1 MGYRITNNMMT
12 NTYLSNLHGNLG
24 RMTDLYRQMSTGK
37 LYDRPSQN
45 PIDVVRD
52 LSLTTNI
59 FENVQYIRN
68 MDDAITWLKNT
79 DQGLNQI
86 TDAVQRIR
94 ELAIYAGNGA
104 LESTDVEAIALE
116 IEQLR
121 DELMMTANYSVE
133 GRYLLAG
140 LATGTIPFVKD
151 AEGNIVYQGN
161 LGNVQFEMQQA
172 FVGQVS
178 LNGRDVFPEQFTQNA
193 LRSIEVPID
202 FEWKGRSEI
211 IQIQVGDKV
220 AKVRIPEQWTDDNT
234 NGIRDAQDQNLFR
247 DCGELDGYN
256 LDQIAAIIRNSTNMG
271 DMSKLISVEAFKDQA
286 TGTQQLLIKSHTGE
300 AVRVTSWQ
308 ETDFPVAAS
317 EGSQTPQGS
326 YPEQP
331 HAVFGT
337 ITDTAW
343 TASQDSSITF
353 RWGSGEID
361 TVTFTAA
368 EVAAKGATSDIE
380 AVARIIEEK
389 IPGVFV
395 DVKSDGGG
403 PPANAVLVIQAENR
417 LDTFLLDDMTGDA
430 ITLFGGDSAASAE
443 ISSFKG
449 VIVPGTEFVGAGGA
463 GVTIGGVL
471 YNDPEDINAAD
482 LGLWAETRGTDVFI
496 YEITSGAAQ
505 DVIGNAGA
513 GPAYAPESLFRI
525 SEPDHSH
532 IGFASYM
539 GLETAVQSMELAQV
553 PYTVVPADFPVT
565 IGGVSYADAAA
576 INAALL
582 GLQADVFGTDT
593 YIYGI
598 APGYPTTITGN
609 SGTDYEIEEQF
620 MVAKTPDAAMHIR
633 FEAGKN
639 HAELEIPAG
648 ETLTLE
654 QFAERLRG
662 VAGSWLDVVV
672 TTDEAESNTYNLLNR
687 GMDNAEPA
695 TQKLILRTK
704 DGTSLAVFDKNIS
717 TATFGA
723 NLGIS
728 TALYGD
734 ATGMVIPSAAALDG
748 NVPARIAVS
757 VGDESFEVLVSRK
770 DVASGID
777 TVLAS
782 IQSQIGKDRIGY
794 TVDGNNFALYAKNG
808 ETLKIYDMPF
818 CDPIYSD
825 YSAGLAMQW
834 GIQTGIR
841 SDAVPNNTT
850 AGADGTL
857 RIETPGRSVDISV
870 FAGET
875 LKDLAVRIQNNVPW
889 LNVAYLDTDPD
900 NPGVGNAQLSLTAKD
915 GSVLNVFDISG
926 TEASGTFGMDTA
938 IRSTGDISGWTAAAG
953 GLLAFEVNGAK
964 HTIDLSQMNAT
975 DGPEELVCLINSRF
989 QGMDVKAQLVDAGA
1003 GDQRLVLTSERGYA
1017 VTITAAPAG
1026 LNMIQPPAT
1035 AVDPSDPA
1043 TYAETPNRGSSV
1055 TNSPYGQNVTVRTHS
1070 EESPMDFFGLLDN
1083 LAAAV
1088 RAEDREGI
1096 SRSLLGKIDDY
1107 IDNLLKCRAQTGAL
1121 IRRYDTS
1128 QERLT
1133 QNNSAIE
1140 ELRSKVADTDLA
1152 EAITRFT
1159 MAQAVYQASLSVI
1172 AKIVQPTLVDFLR

>member
-24 RMTDLYRQMSTGK
+24 RLTDMQRQMSTGK

-59 FENVQYIRN
+59 FENEQYIRN

-79 DQGLNQI
+79 DQGLGQI
-86 TDAVQRIR
+86 TDGVQRLR
-94 ELAIYAGNGA
+94 ELAIYAGDGA

-140 LATGTIPFVKD
+140 LATGTVPFVKD

-178 LNGRDVFPEQFTQNA
+178 LNGRDVFPEQFTQNS
-193 LRSIEVPID
+193 LRSVEVPID

-234 NGIRDAQDQNLFR
+234 NGIRDPQDQNLFR
-247 DCGELDGYN
+247 DCEELDGYN

-271 DMSKLISVEAFKDQA
+271 DMSKLISVDVFKDQT
-286 TGTQQLLIKSHTGE
+286 TGTQQLLMKSHTGE
-300 AVRVTSWQ
+300 SVRVTSWP
-308 ETDFPVAAS
+308 ETDFPTAAA
-317 EGSQTPQGS
+317 EGSETPQGS
-326 YPEQP
+326 FPKQP
-331 HAVFGT
+331 NAVFST
-337 ITDTAW
+337 LTDTAW

-361 TVTFTAA
+361 TVNFTAA
-368 EVAAKGATSDIE
+368 EVAAKGAASDIE
-380 AVARIIEEK
+380 AVAQIIEEK

-395 DVKSDGGG
+395 DVKTDGAG
-403 PPANAVLVIQAENR
+403 PPANAVMVIEAENR
-417 LDTFLLDDMTGDA
+417 LDTFRLDDMTGDA
-430 ITLFGGDSAASAE
+430 VTLFGGTSVASAE
-443 ISSFKG
+443 VSDFEG
-449 VIVPGTEFVGAGGA
+449 VIVPAADFP
-463 GVTIGGVL
+463 VTIGGVN
-471 YNDPEDINAAD
+471 YASADAVNTADI
-482 LGLWAETRGTDVFI
+482 GLWAETRGTDVFI
-496 YEITSGAAQ
+496 YEITPEAAREIVGGGVPGAT
-505 DVIGNAGA
+505 
-513 GPAYAPESLFRI
+513 YTPESLFRI

-532 IGFASYM
+532 INFASYM
-539 GLETAVQSMELAQV
+539 GLETSVQSMELAQV

-565 IGGVSYADAAA
+565 IGGGGPYADAAA
-576 INAALL
+576 INAASL

-598 APGYPTTITGN
+598 APGHPTTITGA
-609 SGTDYEIEEQF
+609 SFTDYEIEEQF

-639 HAELEIPAG
+639 HAELEVPAG

-662 VAGSWLDVVV
+662 VAGEWLDVVV
-672 TTDEAESNTYNLLNR
+672 TTDEAEANTYNLLNR
-687 GMDNAEPA
+687 GMDNAEPP

-704 DGTSLAVFDKNIS
+704 DGTPLSVFDKNIG

-734 ATGMVIPSAAALDG
+734 ATGMLIPSAAALDG
-748 NVPARIAVS
+748 NIPARIAVS
-757 VGDESFEVLVSRK
+757 LGDESFEVRVSRE
-770 DVASGID
+770 DVASGIE

-782 IQSQIGKDRIGY
+782 IQDQVGEDKLGY
-794 TVDGNNFALYAKNG
+794 IVDGTDFALYAKNG
-808 ETLKIYDMPF
+808 ETLTVYDIPF
-818 CDPIYSD
+818 CDPLYSD

-841 SDAVPNNTT
+841 SDAVGNNVG
-850 AGADGTL
+850 AGADGTI

-875 LKDLAVRIQNNVPW
+875 LKELSVRIHDNVDW

-900 NPGVGNAQLSLTAKD
+900 TPGANARISLTAKD
-915 GSVLNVFDISG
+915 GSAVNLFDITG
-926 TEASGTFGMDTA
+926 TEASGTFFMDTA
-938 IRSTGDISGWTAAAG
+938 IRSTADISGWTAAAPA
-953 GLLAFEVNGAK
+953 GLLTFEVNGME
-964 HTIDLSQMNAT
+964 HSIDLDQMNAT

-1003 GDQRLVLTSERGYA
+1003 ADQRLLLTSERGYGI
-1017 VTITAAPAG
+1017 TITSAPAG

-1035 AVDPSDPA
+1035 AVDPSDPT

-1083 LAAAV
+1083 LAASV

-1096 SRSLLGKIDDY
+1096 SRSLLGNIDDY
-1107 IDNLLKCRAQTGAL
+1107 VDNLLKCRAQTGAL

-1133 QNNSAIE
+1133 QNNTATE

-1159 MAQAVYQASLSVI
+1159 MAQSVYQASLSVI

>member
-24 RMTDLYRQMSTGK
+24 RLTDLQRQMSTGK

-59 FENVQYIRN
+59 FENEQYIRN

-79 DQGLNQI
+79 DQGLSQI
-86 TDAVQRIR
+86 NGSVQRIR
-94 ELAIYAGNGA
+94 ELAIYAGDGA
-104 LESTDVEAIALE
+104 LETTDVEAIALE

-151 AEGNIVYQGN
+151 AEGNIVYKGN

-178 LNGRDVFPEQFTQNA
+178 LNGRDVFPEQFTRNA

-202 FEWKGRSEI
+202 FEWKGRGEI

-220 AKVRIPEQWTDDNT
+220 AKVRIPEEWTDDNT

-271 DMSKLISVEAFKDQA
+271 DMSKLISVEVFKDET

-300 AVRVTSWQ
+300 PVRITSWQ
-308 ETDFPVAAS
+308 ETDYPVAAS
-317 EGSQTPQGS
+317 EGSQTPEGS
-326 YPEQP
+326 YPKQP
-331 HAVFGT
+331 NAAFST
-337 ITDTAW
+337 LTDTAW
-343 TASQDSSITF
+343 AASTEGGSITF
-353 RWGSGEID
+353 RWGDGEID
-361 TVTFTAA
+361 TVSFTQTEVQDKAA
-368 EVAAKGATSDIE
+368 LLVTREIE
-380 AVARIIEEK
+380 ALGTIIEEK
-389 IPGVFV
+389 VPGVFV
-395 DVKSDGGG
+395 QTKIDTSG
-403 PPANAVLVIQAENR
+403 NAVLAFYAENR

-430 ITLFGGDSAASAE
+430 AALFGGETAASAE
-443 ISSFKG
+443 VSDFKG
-449 VIVPGTEFVGAGGA
+449 VIVPAAEFGGG
-463 GVTIGGVL
+463 GVTFDGVT
-471 YNDPEDINAAD
+471 YYTTPEAINAAD
-482 LGLWAETRGTDVFI
+482 LGLWAEVRGTDVFI
-496 YEITSGAAQ
+496 YGITSGAAQ
-505 DVIGNAGA
+505 GVTGDSGTI
-513 GPAYAPESLFRI
+513 YAPQSLFRAP
-525 SEPDHSH
+525 EPDHSH

-539 GLETAVQSMELAQV
+539 GLETAIQGTELPLDSLVMDGSDPTAV
-553 PYTVVPADFPVT
+553 P
-565 IGGVSYADAAA
+565 
-576 INAALL
+576 
-582 GLQADVFGTDT
+582 
-593 YIYGI
+593 
-598 APGYPTTITGN
+598 
-609 SGTDYEIEEQF
+609 
-620 MVAKTPDAAMHIR
+620 MHIR
-633 FEAGKN
+633 LEAGKN

-654 QFAERLRG
+654 QFAQRLRG
-662 VAGSWLDVVV
+662 VAGDWLEVVV
-672 TTDEAESNTYNLLNR
+672 ATDAEESNDYDLLNR
-687 GMDNAEPA
+687 GMENAEPA

-704 DGTSLAVFDKNIS
+704 DGTSLAVYDKNIG
-717 TATFGA
+717 TATFA
-723 NLGIS
+723 ADLGIS

-734 ATGMVIPSAAALDG
+734 AAGMMVPSATDLDG
-748 NVPARIAVS
+748 NIPARMSIS
-757 VGDESFEVLVSRK
+757 VGDESFEVRISRE
-770 DVASGID
+770 DVASGISA
-777 TVLAS
+777 VLAS
-782 IQSQIGKDRIGY
+782 IQEQVGKDRIGY
-794 TVDGNNFALYAKNG
+794 TVDGDNFALYAKNG
-808 ETLKIYDMPF
+808 ETLTVYDMPF

-841 SDAVPNNTT
+841 SDAAVLNNTP
-850 AGADGTL
+850 AGADGTI
-857 RIETPGRSVDISV
+857 RITTPGRSTDISV

-900 NPGVGNAQLSLTAKD
+900 NPGGGNARLSLTAKD
-915 GSVLNVFDISG
+915 GSVVNVFDITG

-938 IRSTGDISGWTAAAG
+938 IRSAANISGWAAAAG
-953 GLLAFEVNGAK
+953 ELLTFEVNGME
-964 HTIDLSQMNAT
+964 HTIDLEQMAGG
-975 DGPEELVCLINSRF
+975 GPEELVCLINSRF
-989 QGMDVKAQLVDAGA
+989 QGLDVKAQLVDAGV

-1017 VTITAAPAG
+1017 VTITDAPAG
-1026 LNMIQPPAT
+1026 LNLGGLP
-1035 AVDPSDPA
+1035 VS
-1043 TYAETPNRGSSV
+1043 TPNRGSTV

-1070 EESPMDFFGLLDN
+1070 EESPMDFFGLIDN

-1088 RAEDREGI
+1088 RAEDRDGI
-1096 SRSLLGKIDDY
+1096 SHSLLGNIDAY
-1107 IDNLLKCRAQTGAL
+1107 MDNLLKCRAQTGAL
-1121 IRRYDTS
+1121 IKRYDTS

-1133 QNNSAIE
+1133 QNNTATE

-1152 EAITRFT
+1152 EAVTRFS
-1159 MAQAVYQASLSVI
+1159 MAQSVYQASLAVI
-1172 AKIVQPTLVDFLR
+1172 AKIVQPTLVDFLS